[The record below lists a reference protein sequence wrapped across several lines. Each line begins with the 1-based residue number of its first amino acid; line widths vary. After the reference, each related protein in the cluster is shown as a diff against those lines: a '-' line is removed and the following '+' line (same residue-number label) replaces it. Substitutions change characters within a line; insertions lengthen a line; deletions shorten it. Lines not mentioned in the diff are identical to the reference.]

1 MQGQPTNVT
10 MELTGPAVE
19 QLASQSGSS
28 NPLKQAFAALVP
40 GISKS
45 YIFAESVLKRP
56 ISRTCLKYCD
66 IERQNKWLKTLFCVR
81 APICSAF
88 CRILTKLEN
97 TFAGA
102 QQIAVNLL
110 QPALQLPASS
120 SAGVGRRLLGLSSHL
135 VTLIITPQPGQVCSE
150 TDPEGLKEIHTWCP
164 GRAAPGCE
172 RSSSGMELP
181 YRYIVRIL

>member
-1 MQGQPTNVT
+1 MLQLCLHPETYVILHRMQGQPTNVT

-66 IERQNKWLKTLFCVR
+66 IERQHKMAEDPLLCESTHLF
-81 APICSAF
+81 S
-88 CRILTKLEN
+88 
-97 TFAGA
+97 
-102 QQIAVNLL
+102 LL
-110 QPALQLPASS
+110 QNT
-120 SAGVGRRLLGLSSHL
+120 GN
-135 VTLIITPQPGQVCSE
+135 T
-150 TDPEGLKEIHTWCP
+150 
-164 GRAAPGCE
+164 
-172 RSSSGMELP
+172 
-181 YRYIVRIL
+181 